1 MTYTRIFLMLVVLVI
16 LPSLLLAQ
24 GNHVQ
29 AFSNRTAIVK
39 FKAESKF
46 VTGSAGTVQ
55 TGQTSID
62 RIFSSFGVVE
72 SRPMFPPENADLQL
86 RQALG
91 MDRIYV
97 LSLTQSSDISAMVAQ
112 LAQDPAVEYA
122 TPDYVGSA
130 AGVELIDSVIPNDTY
145 FNRQWGFRNTGAFP
159 TGDTAKA
166 GADIKAIYAWA
177 ITKGDTSIIVGV
189 LDSGVKWDHP
199 DFGGRIWVNKG
210 EIAGNGIDDD
220 ANGYKDDVRGWNFAY
235 NNNNVMDDEGH
246 GTNVASIIG
255 AKANN
260 SKGYAGLDW
269 YCRIMP
275 LKILDSNG
283 NGYYSWWSS
292 AMYYAANNG
301 ARVLNISAGGTSSD
315 QTMETALRYAYQKGC
330 FIVASMANSNDSTK
344 YYPAAYDTLV
354 VAVGATDC
362 QDRRVNKFAWSPPGG
377 GSCYGSWIDVCA
389 PGNKIYGVYNKD
401 TTSYGWYWSGTSQAS
416 PMVAGLASLLLAQDH
431 TRTPRQLCN
440 IIRATA
446 DDQVGRPSEDKKGFD
461 VFHGF
466 GRINCYKALTYNP
479 NDVPHLSLQPPG
491 SFALYGNYP
500 NPFNPST
507 SISYQLSATSVV
519 SLKIFDAIGREV
531 ATLVHGTKP
540 PGQHIAS
547 WDARGYSS
555 GVYFCRL
562 QALHPSTGAPLF
574 AATTKLVLLK

>member
-1 MTYTRIFLMLVVLVI
+1 MSYTRTFLMLVVLVI
-16 LPSLLLAQ
+16 LPSLLHAK
-24 GNHVQ
+24 GKHVQ
-29 AFSNRTAIVK
+29 AFSDRTAIVK
-39 FKAESKF
+39 LIAESHF
-46 VTGSAGTVQ
+46 VTGSSGAVQ
-55 TGQTSID
+55 TGQTSLD
-62 RIFSSFGVVE
+62 RIFSTFGVVE

-97 LSLTQSSDISAMVAQ
+97 LSLSQTSDISSMVAQ

-122 TPDYVGSA
+122 TPDYLGSA
-130 AGVELIDSVIPNDTY
+130 AGVELVDSVIPNDTY
-145 FNRQWGFRNTGAFP
+145 FNRQWGFRNTGMFP

-177 ITKGDTSIIVGV
+177 ITKGDSSIIVGV

-199 DFGGRIWVNKG
+199 EFSGRIWVNKG
-210 EIAGNGIDDD
+210 EIAGNGVDDD

-246 GTNVASIIG
+246 GTNVATIIG

-269 YCRIMP
+269 YCKIMP
-275 LKILDSNG
+275 LKILDSTG
-283 NGYYSWWSS
+283 SGYYSWWSS

-315 QTMETALRYAYQKGC
+315 QTMETALRYAFQKGC
-330 FIVASMANSNDSTK
+330 FIAASMANSNDSTK

-362 QDRRVNKFAWSPPGG
+362 QDRRATPFAWGG

-389 PGNKIYGVYNKD
+389 PGNKIYGLYNKD

-431 TRTPRQLCN
+431 TRTPRQLCT

-479 NDVPHLSLQPPG
+479 NDVPRPPLQSPS

-500 NPFNPST
+500 NPFNPVT
-507 SISYQLSATSVV
+507 NIQFSIVNRQLTIMKVY
-519 SLKIFDAIGREV
+519 DALGREV
-531 ATLVHGTKP
+531 ATLVNEVKEPGTYTVRFD
-540 PGQHIAS
+540 GSHLAS
-547 WDARGYSS
+547 GI
-555 GVYFCRL
+555 YFYKL
-562 QALHPSTGAPLF
+562 
-574 AATTKLVLLK
+574 AAGRFLKTRKMILMR